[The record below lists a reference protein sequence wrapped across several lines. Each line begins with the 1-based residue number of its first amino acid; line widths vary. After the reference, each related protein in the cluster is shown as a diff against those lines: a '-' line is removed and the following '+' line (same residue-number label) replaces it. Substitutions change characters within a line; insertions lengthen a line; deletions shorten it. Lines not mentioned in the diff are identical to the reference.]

1 MGLDHNNH
9 HHNQSHHMQYL
20 DFVDRKQTCVKIMG
34 DDEDGGVTC
43 PFTHFYYFY
52 LQCSLFSGFLLCSAR
67 TNGT

>member
-9 HHNQSHHMQYL
+9 HHNQSHHMKYL

-52 LQCSLFSGFLLCSAR
+52 L
-67 TNGT
+67 